1 MNRVERVHAL
11 NCLALEE
18 LTQTPNAWF
27 LDLDSLVGIR
37 GSVCANLMEL
47 AKEHGAHAEM
57 LARMRRDE
65 VWSAQ
70 RLREMVNLD
79 SREGV

>member
-1 MNRVERVHAL
+1 
-11 NCLALEE
+11 
-18 LTQTPNAWF
+18 
-27 LDLDSLVGIR
+27 
-37 GSVCANLMEL
+37 MEL